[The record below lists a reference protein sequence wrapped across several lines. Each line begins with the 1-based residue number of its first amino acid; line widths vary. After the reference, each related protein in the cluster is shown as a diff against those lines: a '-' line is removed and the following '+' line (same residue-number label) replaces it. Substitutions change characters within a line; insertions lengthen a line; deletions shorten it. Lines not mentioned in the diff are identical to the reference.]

1 MTRVAGAATLMRL
14 LTAAGLGVDA
24 GIHADLAASQPPNG
38 DINQIDLFYFEAAL
52 ASLAA
57 LLVLV
62 SAARLAYAF
71 AFLVAASALGVV
83 VLYRYVDV
91 GPLGPLPDMHEPV
104 WYTEKTISLVGE
116 GIAAVAAAVG
126 ILTVRRRPED
136 GDPLFEREHV
146 RNL

>member
-91 GPLGPLPDMHEPV
+91 GPLGPLPDMYEPF
-104 WYTEKTISLVGE
+104 WYATKIATSIAEGVAVVASVAGASLRTRNRAVL
-116 GIAAVAAAVG
+116 AARHRASAA
-126 ILTVRRRPED
+126 
-136 GDPLFEREHV
+136 
-146 RNL
+146 